1 MREPAGPEIVKELTL
16 NKYEA
21 MFIFPDAFS
30 EEQLDNAVD
39 NVKSEIEKV
48 QGVIES
54 ATRLGRR
61 PFAREMAKTHAGQ
74 YVVINFQLGGKD
86 VESLKSNLRF
96 NEDIFRMQIF
106 RVEEPKAVQPVA
118 VQA

>member
-1 MREPAGPEIVKELTL
+1 MPAGPDEIGKELTV

-39 NVKSEIEKV
+39 KVKSEIERV
-48 QGVIES
+48 GGQIES

-61 PFAREMAKTHAGQ
+61 SFAREMAKTHAGQ
-74 YVVINFQLGGKD
+74 YVVINFYLASKE

-106 RVEEPKAVQPVA
+106 RVEEQPA
-118 VQA
+118 GAAAAAQA

>member
-1 MREPAGPEIVKELTL
+1 M

-30 EEQLDNAVD
+30 EEQLDSAVD
-39 NVKSEIEKV
+39 KVKSEIEKV
-48 QGVIES
+48 GGKIES

-61 PFAREMAKTHAGQ
+61 TFAREMAKTQAGQ
-74 YVVINFQLGGKD
+74 YVVITFHLVNKE

-106 RVEEPKAVQPVA
+106 RVEDKPAAEAAVA
-118 VQA
+118 QA

>member
-1 MREPAGPEIVKELTL
+1 M

-39 NVKSEIEKV
+39 KVKSEIEKV
-48 QGVIES
+48 GGTIQS
-54 ATRLGRR
+54 AIRLGRR
-61 PFAREMAKTHAGQ
+61 TFAREMAKTQAGQ
-74 YVVINFQLGGKD
+74 YVVITFELVSKE

-106 RVEEPKAVQPVA
+106 RVEDKPANVAAAAPVA
-118 VQA
+118 VGA

>member
-1 MREPAGPEIVKELTL
+1 M

-30 EEQLDNAVD
+30 EEQLENAVG
-39 NVKSEIEKV
+39 NIKGEIEKV
-48 QGVIES
+48 GGTIQS
-54 ATRLGRR
+54 ATRMGRR
-61 PFAREMAKTHAGQ
+61 TFAREMAKTQAGQ
-74 YVVINFQLGGKD
+74 YVVITFALATKE

-106 RVEEPKAVQPVA
+106 RATEKPAEAQPA
-118 VQA
+118 GKT

>member
-1 MREPAGPEIVKELTL
+1 M

-30 EEQLDNAVD
+30 EEQLEAAVG
-39 NVKSEIEKV
+39 NIKSEIERV
-48 QGVIES
+48 GGTIQS
-54 ATRLGRR
+54 ATRMGRR
-61 PFAREMAKTHAGQ
+61 TFAREMAKTQAGH
-74 YVVINFQLGGKD
+74 YVVITFSLASQD

-106 RVEEPKAVQPVA
+106 RAAEKPEAEVQPA
-118 VQA
+118 GKA

>member
-1 MREPAGPEIVKELTL
+1 LLVKEKSV

-39 NVKSEIEKV
+39 KIKSEVEKV
-48 QGVIES
+48 GGVIES
-54 ATRLGRR
+54 AIRLGRR
-61 PFAREMAKTHAGQ
+61 TFAREMAKTQAGQ
-74 YVVINFQLGGKD
+74 YVVITFELVSKE

-106 RVEEPKAVQPVA
+106 RVEDKPGGEGVPVSEPVA
-118 VQA
+118 AGA

>member
-1 MREPAGPEIVKELTL
+1 M

-30 EEQLDNAVD
+30 EEQLDNAVE
-39 NVKSEIEKV
+39 NIKSEIGKV
-48 QGVIES
+48 GGQIES
-54 ATRLGRR
+54 ATRMGRR
-61 PFAREMAKTHAGQ
+61 NFAREMAKTTAGQ
-74 YVVINFQLGGKD
+74 YVVISFRLGTKD

-106 RVEEPKAVQPVA
+106 RAEENKPAEAEAAVA
-118 VQA
+118 AKG

>member
-1 MREPAGPEIVKELTL
+1 M

-39 NVKSEIEKV
+39 KVKSEIEKV
-48 QGVIES
+48 SGQIES

-74 YVVINFQLGGKD
+74 YVVINFLLASKG

-106 RVEEPKAVQPVA
+106 RVEEPKVAAPAAVEA
-118 VQA
+118 

>member
-1 MREPAGPEIVKELTL
+1 M

-39 NVKSEIEKV
+39 KIKSEIEKV
-48 QGVIES
+48 GGTIES
-54 ATRLGRR
+54 AIRLGRR
-61 PFAREMAKTHAGQ
+61 TFAREMAKTQAGQ
-74 YVVINFQLGGKD
+74 YVVITFELASNE

-106 RVEEPKAVQPVA
+106 RAAEKPANAADTASQPVA
-118 VQA
+118 VGA

>member
-1 MREPAGPEIVKELTL
+1 LPPAIVENDKVNT
-16 NKYEA
+16 YEA

-39 NVKSEIEKV
+39 NIKGEIEKV
-48 QGVIES
+48 GGQIRS
-54 ATRLGRR
+54 AIRLGRR
-61 PFAREMAKTHAGQ
+61 PFAREMAKTQAGH
-74 YVVINFQLGGKD
+74 YVVITFALGGKD

-106 RVEEPKAVQPVA
+106 RAEEKPAAEPVA
-118 VQA
+118 EQV

>member
-1 MREPAGPEIVKELTL
+1 M

-30 EEQLDNAVD
+30 EEQLDNAVGHI
-39 NVKSEIEKV
+39 KSEIEKIGG
-48 QGVIES
+48 QIDS

-61 PFAREMAKTHAGQ
+61 SFAREMAKTKAGQ
-74 YVVINFQLGGKD
+74 YIVITFLLPGK
-86 VESLKSNLRF
+86 EIEALKSNLRF

-106 RVEEPKAVQPVA
+106 RVEEKNAPEPQVVEG
-118 VQA
+118 